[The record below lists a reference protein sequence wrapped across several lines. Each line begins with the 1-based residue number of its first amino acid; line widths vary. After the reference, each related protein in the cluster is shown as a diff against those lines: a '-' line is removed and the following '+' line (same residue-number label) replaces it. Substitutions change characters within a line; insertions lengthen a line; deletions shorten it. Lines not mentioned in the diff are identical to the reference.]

1 MWPSKTKTH
10 VEKSKHAIFTQEN
23 GFGPA
28 FFHRMLRQVRGTT
41 EPNIYSLIAMNSVI
55 NMI

>member
-1 MWPSKTKTH
+1 MWPSKIKTDL
-10 VEKSKHAIFTQEN
+10 EKSKHAILTQEN

-28 FFHRMLRQVRGTT
+28 FFHRKLRLVSGTT